1 MVNSSHRGNNM
12 ALLENEVVRLRA
24 LEPEDLELL
33 YRWENNP
40 ELWKLGNT
48 MSPYSRY
55 ILKEYIRESH
65 RDIYDTKQLRLI
77 IELCQTGTAIGTID
91 LYDFEPHHRRAG
103 IGILLDPLYQGN
115 GFATQAMSLLSD
127 YVFSFLKLHQL
138 YVHIPVDNEPSRA
151 LFERCEFVVSGIMKE
166 WIITEKGYS
175 DVVIMQKV
183 K

>member
-1 MVNSSHRGNNM
+1 M
-12 ALLENEVVRLRA
+12 ALLENETIRLRA

-48 MSPYSRY
+48 LSPYSRY

-65 RDIYDTKQLRLI
+65 RDIYETKQQRFM
-77 IELCQTGTAIGTID
+77 IELCTTGAAIGTVD
-91 LYDFEPHHRRAG
+91 LYDFEPHHRRVG

-115 GFATQAMSLLSD
+115 GLATEAMNVLMD
-127 YVFSFLKLHQL
+127 YAFRFLKLHQL
-138 YVHIPVDNEPSRA
+138 YVHIPIDNEPSKT
-151 LFERCEFVVSGIMKE
+151 LFTRCGFVLSGILKE
-166 WIITEKGYS
+166 WATTEQGYT
-175 DVVIMQKV
+175 DVMIMQKV